1 MQVTKKLCDVV
12 VERVEA
18 VDKIAY
24 DDEAAHRLEDQLW
37 VAVLLHIA
45 RGKCYNPR
53 RCSRVAL
60 KTQNINFSRWCA

>member
-1 MQVTKKLCDVV
+1 MTKKLCEVV
-12 VERVEA
+12 AERVEA

-24 DDEAAHRLEDQLW
+24 DDEAAHSLEDQLW
-37 VAVLLHIA
+37 AAVLRYIA

-60 KTQNINFSRWCA
+60 KTQGINFTRSCA